1 MKKHIIYFAIAI
13 GGLLTTGCS
22 LDREYLN
29 GPSAGA
35 FPATADEALSGLM
48 SAYKNLTL
56 MDSSSTPFPGIQDNV
71 TDIGSTRVTSTANY
85 IDQLRSQ
92 FSTENALS
100 EKLYK
105 QIYKGAGRVHMVLD
119 NMDNLR
125 DKMDEEEFYAVKA
138 ELLLVRDY
146 YYELGCQMFG
156 DMVFVDHVLGLNE
169 VANQRMP
176 RAQVIDRILNE
187 DLKDELL
194 DYLPV
199 RYDKEKWGTGRLGR
213 VGAYGLKARIALNW
227 GFYEEAAKYADKALK
242 LADGVYDLEPFDVTY
257 CGKDHS
263 EGEPSVSNIFGT
275 KGRNCDEMIWAL
287 QYDQTISSN
296 QHNGGYYAAPRIAGG
311 CSYFGPTQN
320 LIDAFQCTDG
330 KSITESDLYDWEN
343 PWKNRDPRLDLY
355 CVRPGSRVLGL
366 EFQTA
371 KSKTKIYDYTNK
383 KEVANIEASG
393 SKSEY
398 GANGSKGPAG
408 YLWRKYIDMDE
419 MTYNGGSFSTS
430 SKCVLNYPL
439 MRLAELYLI
448 RAEANIEMDGG
459 DLVQA
464 KADIETIRSR
474 AKMPALTVSDQAGLR
489 KALRYERM
497 VELCNE
503 GFRWFD
509 IRRWKIAET
518 VVSGTMYAPS
528 DANDGPMS
536 NAKPSFDANWHPDYS
551 SGTTFDGKKANLRKF
566 LEMSFNPLKDYL
578 WPIPNAE
585 YIANTGIEQNP
596 YY

>member
-13 GGLLTTGCS
+13 SGLMTTGCS
-22 LDREYLN
+22 LDKGYLN
-29 GPSAGA
+29 GPSAGT
-35 FPATADEALSGLM
+35 FPATREEALSGLM

-56 MDSSSTPFPGIQDNV
+56 MDASSTPFPGIQDNV
-71 TDIGSTRVTSTANY
+71 TDIGAARVNTANY
-85 IDQLRSQ
+85 TQQLLSQ

-100 EKLYK
+100 EKLYNS
-105 QIYKGAGRVHMVLD
+105 IYKGAGRIHMVLD

-125 DKMDEEEFYAVKA
+125 DKMDEEEFNCIKA

-156 DMVFVDHVLGLNE
+156 DIVFVDHVLGLHE

-227 GFYEEAAKYADKALK
+227 GFYEEAARCADKALK
-242 LADGVYDLEPFDVTY
+242 LAEGVYDLEPFDVTY

-263 EGEPSVSNIFGT
+263 EGEPSVSNIFGM
-275 KGRNCDEMIWAL
+275 KGRNNDEMIWAL
-287 QYDQTISSN
+287 QYDQTIKSN

-330 KSITESDLYDWEN
+330 KSISESDLYDWEN
-343 PWKNRDPRLDLY
+343 PWKNRDPRLDLF

-393 SKSEY
+393 TKSEY

-408 YLWRKYIDMDE
+408 YLWRKYLDMDE
-419 MTYNGGSFSTS
+419 LTYNGGSFSTS

-448 RAEANIEMDGG
+448 RAEANIEMAGG
-459 DLVQA
+459 NLAQA
-464 KADIETIRSR
+464 KSDIETIRSR

-536 NAKPSFDANWHPDYS
+536 NAKPAFDANWHPDYS
-551 SGTTFDGKKANLRKF
+551 ASTTFDGQKMNLRIF
-566 LEMSFNPLKDYL
+566 LEMTFNPLKDYL

-585 YIANTGIEQNP
+585 YIANSGIEQNP